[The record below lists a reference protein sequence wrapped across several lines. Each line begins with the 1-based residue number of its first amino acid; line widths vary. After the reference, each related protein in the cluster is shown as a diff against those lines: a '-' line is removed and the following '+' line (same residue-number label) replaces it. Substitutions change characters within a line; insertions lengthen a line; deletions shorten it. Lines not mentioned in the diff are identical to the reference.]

1 MDNYEVSERR
11 LPPYVDILGSTSTTV
26 NSASLRGG
34 GIDTLIYE
42 TSSPTWY
49 FSDSNAYYA
58 VRMEP
63 EYPCSVLAIQFYA
76 YHPWASGVTYDIY
89 MWSDDGTG
97 LPSSVVYGPQV
108 YTFTVPGWVHVPID
122 TVQFSSGIFHLGY
135 YTNGPDWGGGANVS
149 DNGPSSGHSNINPFG
164 YGWLAVDTWNWCI
177 RAVVQ
182 YTSAV
187 GEIVDKMPNVFAL
200 SQNHPNPMV
209 NKTSIR
215 YALAKSCDVVLT
227 LYDVTGRQVA
237 LLLEEQQEPGFYQ
250 VVIDDAVIAD
260 ELLSNGIYFYRIEAD
275 DFVQT
280 KKMIICR

>member
-1 MDNYEVSERR
+1 
-11 LPPYVDILGSTSTTV
+11 
-26 NSASLRGG
+26 
-34 GIDTLIYE
+34 
-42 TSSPTWY
+42 
-49 FSDSNAYYA
+49 
-58 VRMEP
+58 MEP

-76 YHPWASGVTYDIY
+76 YDPAAGGGNYDIY

-108 YTFTVPGWVHVPID
+108 YTFTVLGWVHVPID
-122 TVQFSSGIFHLGY
+122 TVQFSSGTFHLGY
-135 YTNGPDWGGGANVS
+135 FTKGPNAGGPANIS
-149 DNGPSSGHSNINPFG
+149 DNGPSSGHSNVNLK
-164 YGWLAVDTWNWCI
+164 YSSGWQASDTFNWCI

-182 YTSAV
+182 YISAV

-209 NKTSIR
+209 DKTSIR
-215 YALAKSCDVVLT
+215 YALTKSCDVVLT

-237 LLLEEQQEPGFYQ
+237 VLLDEQQEPGFYQ

-275 DFVQT
+275 DFIQT
-280 KKMIICR
+280 RKMIICR